1 VEFEGVEFGEKA
13 GADVGE
19 VEEVAEA
26 GEGER
31 SGTSKME
38 ERDVG
43 IVVVVDVG
51 MEFGD
56 VFVE

>member
-1 VEFEGVEFGEKA
+1 MDEK
-13 GADVGE
+13 GADVESG
-19 VEEVAEA
+19 VA
-26 GEGER
+26 
-31 SGTSKME
+31 KME